1 MKKYIAK
8 HIGLSPKLLI
18 SAARE
23 AREAR
28 AARAAPGTSRPP
40 QGPQGHETSPGY
52 FLAALGISAP
62 AAENEQK
69 TLFVASKCCNP
80 ISSSDGLCTQHIS
93 TQPESHITSPSI
105 VKQIAAEMDLTA
117 ETPAGPSPECY
128 QSHWQI
134 PTAFGQWLESSSAVL
149 KGQAPN

>member
-1 MKKYIAK
+1 MNKYIAK

-18 SAARE
+18 SAAR
-23 AREAR
+23 AAR

-69 TLFVASKCCNP
+69 TWLQNAATLSLHLTGFVLNTS
-80 ISSSDGLCTQHIS
+80 QHS
-93 TQPESHITSPSI
+93 QNHTLQ
-105 VKQIAAEMDLTA
+105 VL
-117 ETPAGPSPECY
+117 
-128 QSHWQI
+128 QS
-134 PTAFGQWLESSSAVL
+134 
-149 KGQAPN
+149 

>member
-1 MKKYIAK
+1 MNKYIAK

-18 SAARE
+18 SA
-23 AREAR
+23 AR

-80 ISSSDGLCTQHIS
+80 ISSSS
-93 TQPESHITSPSI
+93 KKQPAHPN
-105 VKQIAAEMDLTA
+105 V
-117 ETPAGPSPECY
+117 
-128 QSHWQI
+128 
-134 PTAFGQWLESSSAVL
+134 SA
-149 KGQAPN
+149 